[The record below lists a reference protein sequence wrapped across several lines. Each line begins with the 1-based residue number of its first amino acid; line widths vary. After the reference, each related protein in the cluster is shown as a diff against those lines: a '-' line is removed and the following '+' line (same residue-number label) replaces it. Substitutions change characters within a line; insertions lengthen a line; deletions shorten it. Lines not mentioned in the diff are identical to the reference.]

1 VNKGTQQKRN
11 YTSNLYILLIFFT
24 SLIIAPGFL
33 SDPFNSLKASSLLF
47 SAIIL
52 SISLLNY
59 SLVKTIF
66 FSKKINILF
75 LLFPLNLLITFV
87 ANDASKI
94 QQLFGVFGR
103 RTGLITYMAFF
114 LFFVITLALHNSLKV
129 EKIYYY
135 FYILGIVSAVY
146 SLLQPTGLF
155 RIETLA
161 SKNLQPFGF
170 FGNTNFQSA
179 FLGFAFLMTFNSST
193 LDGETRTLKNKLF
206 INSGRFLLL
215 YALYKT
221 QAQQGFLVIFSGLV
235 VIFLIHTFIKKNL
248 IVFLL
253 SLSIAISLFVIFII
267 GLFNFGPLS
276 SIIFQES
283 VKARNFYWFAGVRM
297 MGQNLT
303 TGLGLDSYG
312 DWWWK
317 YRGEE
322 AVSVLGSENF
332 STAAHNIFLDL
343 GVGGGILLLVS
354 YLVFNL
360 IILVAAIKHIKSK
373 IVNVNFIVTISLWI
387 SFQIYSLI
395 SINHIGIGI
404 WGWIFAGIMYNL
416 SHNWSSTNH
425 QEKYIRHPS
434 KSKFFVAIV
443 IASIVSTPGIIE
455 SRNFEEIR
463 EDNSIIRIIEYSK
476 SYDYFSN
483 NLLYASYK
491 LKNLGDNESSIEI
504 NRILVNKFPN
514 FYDGWNLLYY
524 QISATPSERL
534 LAVQEMVRIDPN
546 SKKF

>member
-1 VNKGTQQKRN
+1 MNKGTQKKRD
-11 YTSNLYILLIFFT
+11 YSANLFIFLIFLT
-24 SLIIAPGFL
+24 SLIIAPGYL

-47 SAIIL
+47 SAILL

-59 SLVKTIF
+59 SLVKSIF

-87 ANDASKI
+87 TNDASKI

-114 LFFVITLALHNSLKV
+114 LFFAITLALHKSLKV
-129 EKIYYY
+129 EKIYFY
-135 FYILGIVSAVY
+135 FYIFGIISTVY

-179 FLGFAFLMTFNSST
+179 FLGFAFLSTFNSFN
-193 LDGETRTLKNKLF
+193 LDGKTRMMKNKLF
-206 INSGRFLLL
+206 LNSGRFLLL
-215 YALYKT
+215 FALYKT
-221 QAQQGFLVIFSGLV
+221 QAQQGFLIIFSGLV
-235 VIFLIHTFIKKNL
+235 AIFLIHTFIKKNL
-248 IVFLL
+248 IVFFL
-253 SLSIAISLFVIFII
+253 SLSIAIGLFIIFII

-283 VKARNFYWFAGVRM
+283 VKARNFYWFAGIRM

-322 AVSVLGSENF
+322 AISVLGPENF

-343 GVGGGILLLVS
+343 GVGGGISLLAS

-360 IILVAAIKHIKSK
+360 IILAAAIKRIKSK
-373 IVNVNFIVTISLWI
+373 IVDANFITNFALWI
-387 SFQIYSLI
+387 SFQIYSLV

-404 WGWIFAGIMYNL
+404 WGWIFAGIMYIL
-416 SHNWSSTNH
+416 SQNQSSFNH
-425 QEKYIRHPS
+425 QEQSIQHPS

-455 SRNFEEIR
+455 SKNFEEIR
-463 EDNSIIRIIEYSK
+463 DDNSIIRIIEYSK
-476 SYDYFSN
+476 SYGYFSN

-524 QISATPSERL
+524 QISATPSERS
-534 LAVQEMVRIDPN
+534 LAAQEMARIDPN
-546 SKKF
+546 SNKF